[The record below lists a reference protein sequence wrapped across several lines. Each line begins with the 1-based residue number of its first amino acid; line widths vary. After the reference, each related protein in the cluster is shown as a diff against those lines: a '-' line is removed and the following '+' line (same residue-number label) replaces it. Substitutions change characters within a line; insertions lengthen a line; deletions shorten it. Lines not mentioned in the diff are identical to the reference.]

1 MVSMNNLKEILN
13 KNGFDFKKNFG
24 QNFII
29 DNNIIQNI
37 VKKSQIKDNSLVIEI
52 GPGAGSLTS
61 ELGVKAKQVLCF
73 EVDTK
78 LKPVLDETLKD
89 FDNVDIIYEDF
100 LKVELKKVLKKYKYD
115 YIYVIAN
122 LPYYITTPII
132 MKLIE
137 EKIDLEKI
145 VVMVQKEVGN
155 RFKAKPG
162 SKDYSSLSIFLD
174 YYFDVQKIMDVS
186 KNVFLPKPKVDSIV
200 VSFNKKEK
208 MYKVL
213 NEDLFFKLVRDAFKQ
228 KRKTIKNNL
237 KDYDLEKIEDVLKK
251 YGFNFQTRA
260 EQIPIDIFVE
270 ISNILES

>member
-1 MVSMNNLKEILN
+1 MVSLNELKEKLN

-29 DNNIIQNI
+29 DNNIIKNI
-37 VKKSQIKDNSLVIEI
+37 VTKSQIKDNSLIIEI

-61 ELGVKAKQVLCF
+61 ELGLKARQVVCF
-73 EVDTK
+73 EVDTN
-78 LKPVLDETLKD
+78 LKPILDETLKD
-89 FDNVDIIYEDF
+89 FNNIDIFYEDF
-100 LKVELKKVLKKYKYD
+100 LKVDLKEILKNYNYD

-162 SKDYSSLSIFLD
+162 SKDYSSLSVFLD

-186 KNVFLPKPKVDSIV
+186 KNVFIPKPKVDSIV

-237 KDYDLEKIEDVLKK
+237 KDYDLAKIENILKK
-251 YGFNFQTRA
+251 HGFNFQTRA
-260 EQIPIDIFVE
+260 EQIPIDIFIE
-270 ISNILES
+270 IANNLES

>member
-1 MVSMNNLKEILN
+1 MVSLNELKEKLN

-29 DNNIIQNI
+29 DNNIIKNI
-37 VKKSQIKDNSLVIEI
+37 VTKSQIKDNSLIIEI
-52 GPGAGSLTS
+52 GPGAGSLTG
-61 ELGVKAKQVLCF
+61 ELGLKARQVVCF
-73 EVDTK
+73 EVDTN
-78 LKPVLDETLKD
+78 LKPILDETLKD
-89 FDNVDIIYEDF
+89 FNNIDIFYEDF
-100 LKVELKKVLKKYKYD
+100 LKVDLKEILKNYNYD

-162 SKDYSSLSIFLD
+162 SKDYSSLSVFLD

-186 KNVFLPKPKVDSIV
+186 KNVFIPKPKVDSIV

-237 KDYDLEKIEDVLKK
+237 KDYDLAKIENILKK
-251 YGFNFQTRA
+251 HGFNFQTRA
-260 EQIPIDIFVE
+260 EQIPIDIFIE
-270 ISNILES
+270 IANNLES

>member
-1 MVSMNNLKEILN
+1 MVSLNELKEKLN

-29 DNNIIQNI
+29 DNNIIKNI
-37 VKKSQIKDNSLVIEI
+37 VTKSQIKDNSLIIEI

-61 ELGVKAKQVLCF
+61 ELGLKARQVVCF
-73 EVDTK
+73 EVDTN
-78 LKPVLDETLKD
+78 LKPILDETLKD
-89 FDNVDIIYEDF
+89 FNNIDIFYEDF
-100 LKVELKKVLKKYKYD
+100 LKVDLKEILKNYNYD

-186 KNVFLPKPKVDSIV
+186 KNVFIPKPKVDSIV

-237 KDYDLEKIEDVLKK
+237 KDYDLAKIENILKK
-251 YGFNFQTRA
+251 HGFNFQTRA
-260 EQIPIDIFVE
+260 EQIPIDIFIE
-270 ISNILES
+270 IANNLES

>member
-1 MVSMNNLKEILN
+1 M
-13 KNGFDFKKNFG
+13 
-24 QNFII
+24 
-29 DNNIIQNI
+29 
-37 VKKSQIKDNSLVIEI
+37 
-52 GPGAGSLTS
+52 
-61 ELGVKAKQVLCF
+61 
-73 EVDTK
+73 
-78 LKPVLDETLKD
+78 KPVLDETLKD

>member
-1 MVSMNNLKEILN
+1 
-13 KNGFDFKKNFG
+13 
-24 QNFII
+24 
-29 DNNIIQNI
+29 
-37 VKKSQIKDNSLVIEI
+37 
-52 GPGAGSLTS
+52 
-61 ELGVKAKQVLCF
+61 
-73 EVDTK
+73 
-78 LKPVLDETLKD
+78 
-89 FDNVDIIYEDF
+89 
-100 LKVELKKVLKKYKYD
+100 
-115 YIYVIAN
+115 
-122 LPYYITTPII
+122 
-132 MKLIE
+132 
-137 EKIDLEKI
+137 
-145 VVMVQKEVGN
+145 
-155 RFKAKPG
+155 
-162 SKDYSSLSIFLD
+162 
-174 YYFDVQKIMDVS
+174 MDVS